1 MSRFRVL
8 QFNMQFG
15 QIWDEAD
22 PLRAPIDLG
31 MTLAEIRRHNADI
44 IFLQEVEHA
53 QGGGIQ
59 LQPPPNYLHLRA
71 ELPGYGPVPVANRIT
86 SSAAPALFPPRA
98 LPRAGRVRSRV
109 AFGFYRPL
117 RPSARRRRD

>member
-22 PLRAPIDLG
+22 PLRAPIDLE

-71 ELPGYGPVPVANRIT
+71 EHRPRARSRREPNHFERRTCSFSASRSSSSRARSLTSCFWILST
-86 SSAAPALFPPRA
+86 SSAFC
-98 LPRAGRVRSRV
+98 
-109 AFGFYRPL
+109 
-117 RPSARRRRD
+117 SA